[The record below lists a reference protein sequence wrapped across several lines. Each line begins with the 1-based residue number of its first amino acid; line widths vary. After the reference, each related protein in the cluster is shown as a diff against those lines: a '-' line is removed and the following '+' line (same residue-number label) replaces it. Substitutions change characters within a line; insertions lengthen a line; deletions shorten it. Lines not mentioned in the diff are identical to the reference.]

1 MWVFIIGCIVGNVA
15 TVLSYKMST
24 YVQDNYSTKIG
35 KYAYLAI
42 KKYVEF
48 QQLPCVKYI
57 SDKYHIPVSV
67 CKTLTSEPVED
78 EWIAT
83 YWITDNNTLQYNY
96 VEYKES
102 SRLLSDTD
110 KRVEPPGCNKLY
122 KYKKNDYYQMAL
134 SNTFDL
140 SIPLSPA
147 RYKFISVEYNIDT
160 LPEPI
165 LITIPAAEMVIGSY
179 ICTPA
184 HLLLLLQRQ
193 HPGNYIFGTDY
204 TVYVI
209 DHKLTLHTVTVDS
222 AILLTEDMA
231 ITIQTQVR

>member
-1 MWVFIIGCIVGNVA
+1 MWIFIIGCIVGNVA

-24 YVQDNYSTKIG
+24 YVQDNYSAKIG

-83 YWITDNNTLQYNY
+83 YWITDTNTLQYNY
-96 VEYKES
+96 VEYKDS

-110 KRVEPPGCNKLY
+110 KRVEPPSCNKLY
-122 KYKKNDYYQMAL
+122 KYKKEGLYQMAL

-140 SIPLSPA
+140 SKPLSLAP
-147 RYKFISVEYNIDT
+147 YKFISVEYNIAL

-193 HPGNYIFGTDY
+193 HPGHYIFGTDY